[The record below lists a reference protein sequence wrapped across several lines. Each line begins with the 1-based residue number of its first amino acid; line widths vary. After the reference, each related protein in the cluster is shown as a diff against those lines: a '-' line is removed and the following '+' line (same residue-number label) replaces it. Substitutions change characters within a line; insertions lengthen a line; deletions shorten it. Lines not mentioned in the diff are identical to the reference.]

1 MVYRPQNYLSFK
13 NYIMVKK
20 FKQFI
25 CFLFGHKWDTDFD
38 AKKKID
44 DGTKSRCFCKRCGI
58 KYHVHTYKK

>member
-20 FKQFI
+20 FKRLI
-25 CFLFGHKWDTDFD
+25 CFAFGHKWDTDFD

-44 DGTKSRCFCKRCGI
+44 DGTKGRCYCKGCGI